1 MSISGAQSSQSKTGT
16 IPKYHELMLP
26 LLELCRDSRDHTT
39 RKVINHLAQQ
49 FALTQDQLAEML
61 PSGQQTVFENRIGWA
76 RTYLTKAG
84 LLEKVGRGKFKIT
97 ARGLEFLNGKP
108 ARITSKDL
116 EQFDEFLEFRQR
128 SRDGE
133 QPASTVAAV
142 SEEEELTPE
151 ESLELGYQ
159 KLRRALAS
167 EVLDRVKDCTPAF
180 FERLVVEL
188 LLKMGYG
195 GSRKDAGE
203 AIGRSGDG
211 GIDGIIKED
220 RLGLDSVYVQAKRW
234 DDTVVGR
241 PEIQKF
247 AGALQG
253 HRARKGIFIT
263 TSRFSGDARDFVKM
277 IDSKIVLIDGEQLA
291 QLMIDFNVGVAADKV
306 YEIKKID
313 SDYFAEE

>member
-1 MSISGAQSSQSKTGT
+1 MSKPAQQNTSKA

-26 LLELCRDSRDHTT
+26 LLRFCSDGAEHSTRDA
-39 RKVINHLAQQ
+39 LAQLSQQ
-49 FALTQDQLAEML
+49 FALTQDQLSEML

-76 RTYLTKAG
+76 RTYLAKAR
-84 LLEKVGRGKFKIT
+84 LLEKTGRGKFKIT
-97 ARGLEFLNGKP
+97 ARGQEFLTANPKG
-108 ARITSKDL
+108 ITAKDL
-116 EQFDEFLEFRQR
+116 ERFDEFLEFRQKN
-128 SRDGE
+128 RDDGQSINE
-133 QPASTVAAV
+133 VAESV
-142 SEEEELTPE
+142 NEEAELTPE

-159 KLRRALAS
+159 QLRRALAL
-167 EVLDRVKDCTPAF
+167 EVLEHVLECSPAF

-188 LLKMGYG
+188 LLNMGYG

-234 DDTVVGR
+234 EGTVVGR

-263 TSRFSGDARDFVKM
+263 TSRFSGDARDYVKI

-291 QLMIDFNVGVAADKV
+291 QLMIDFNVGVASDKV
-306 YEIKKID
+306 YEIKKLD
-313 SDYFAEE
+313 SDYFTEE

>member
-1 MSISGAQSSQSKTGT
+1 MSKPATQAPSKMAT

-26 LLELCRDSRDHTT
+26 LLNLCSDSKEHTT
-39 RKVINHLAQQ
+39 REVLAAIAAQ
-49 FALTQDQLAEML
+49 FALSESQLSEML
-61 PSGQQTVFENRIGWA
+61 PSGQQTVFENRTGWA
-76 RTYLTKAG
+76 RTYLTKAA
-84 LLEKVGRGKFKIT
+84 LLEKTGRGRFKIT
-97 ARGLEFLNGKP
+97 ARGQQFLKGKP
-108 ARITSKDL
+108 NGITAKDL
-116 EQFDEFLEFRQR
+116 EKFDEFLEFRQKN
-128 SRDGE
+128 RDDDQTDNTLIE
-133 QPASTVAAV
+133 PV
-142 SEEEELTPE
+142 EEEELTPE
-151 ESLELGYQ
+151 ESLESGYQ

-167 EVLDRVKDCTPAF
+167 EVLEHVKDCSPAF

-188 LLKMGYG
+188 LLNMGYG

-263 TSRFSGDARDFVKM
+263 TSRFSGDANDYVKM
-277 IDSKIVLIDGEQLA
+277 IDSKIVLIDGQRLA
-291 QLMIDFNVGVAADKV
+291 QLMIDFNVGVSPDKV

-313 SDYFAEE
+313 TDYFMEQ